1 MFKSPLNQ
9 LTYVEDT
16 VAKLLDALNI
26 KFTQSHLK
34 KELLEHPNYPSLISI
49 ADVIDLSYG
58 IASASL
64 KIKTYELL
72 NLQHIA
78 CPYIV
83 YIKSETA
90 KQDVFGVV
98 TKSSAT
104 AVELYD
110 PSKKRKEILSSEQF
124 DGIYNGIVLL
134 AEAGSRKEEEG
145 YTKNLAEERQK
156 KRLILFS
163 LSVIPVIVI
172 LSCIAFIITQS
183 APLNSIYTLLFT
195 LITLAGSF
203 IGMLLLWYETDSYSP
218 VLKQI
223 CNTGA
228 KVSCGA
234 VLNSKASKIFGVSW
248 SAVGFAY
255 FTGGLLYLISNQLSI
270 QALILSSWINV
281 LALPYTAFSI
291 YYQWRISKQWCRLC
305 LIVQALLLLQFMIA
319 LAAGFHT
326 MNSLNTITPL
336 SLLGLIGTFTF
347 VLTGAI
353 VLIPALQKAKENKE
367 KTAELQRI
375 KHSPKIFE
383 GLLSKQKRLD
393 HAAHEL
399 GIILGNPS
407 ATYRVIKVC
416 NPYCGPCAKAH
427 PALEEL
433 LHNNDE
439 VCLQIIF
446 TATNNEND
454 IKKKIVAHLLAIA
467 AQKDEQ
473 RTRKALGD
481 WYESTQ
487 KSYDAFAIRYPMKEE
502 LQEQEPEIERM
513 RQWCDDTKIKFTPTF
528 FISTNGGDENEQQ
541 YFQLPDLY
549 SVNELKYILNSAR

>member
-1 MFKSPLNQ
+1 MFKNLLNQ
-9 LTYVEDT
+9 LTYVEDA

-34 KELLEHPNYPSLISI
+34 KELQDHPNYPSLISI
-49 ADVIDLSYG
+49 ADVIDSAYG

-64 KIKTYELL
+64 KIKTYDLL
-72 NLQHIA
+72 TLQNIA

-90 KQDVFGVV
+90 KQDVFGVI
-98 TKSSAT
+98 TNSTEK

-110 PSKKRKEILSSEQF
+110 PSKKRKEFLSAEQF
-124 DGIYNGIVLL
+124 DSIYNGIVLL
-134 AEAGSRKEEEG
+134 VEAGNRKEEEG
-145 YTKNLAEERQK
+145 YHKNLAEEKQK
-156 KRLILFS
+156 KRLNTFS
-163 LSVIPVIVI
+163 LSAIPAIVI

-183 APLNSIYTLLFT
+183 GALNLIYTLLFT

-203 IGMLLLWYETDSYSP
+203 IGTLLLWYETDSYSP

-228 KVSCGA
+228 KVNCGA

-291 YYQWRISKQWCRLC
+291 YYQWRVAKQWCRLC

-326 MNSLNTITPL
+326 MNGLNTITPL
-336 SLLGLIGTFTF
+336 SLLGLIGAFAF

-353 VLIPALQKAKENKE
+353 VLIPALQKAKENKA
-367 KTAELQRI
+367 KTAELKRM
-375 KHSPKIFE
+375 KHSPQIFE

-473 RTRKALGD
+473 KTRKALDD

-487 KSYDAFAIRYPMKEE
+487 KNYDAFATRYPIKEE

-513 RQWCDDTKIKFTPTF
+513 RQWCDGVKIKFTPTF
-528 FISTNGGDENEQQ
+528 FINTNGGDENERQ
-541 YFQLPDLY
+541 YFQLPDFY
-549 SVNELKYILNSAR
+549 SVNDLKYILNSAR